1 MECNRLCLCGK
12 IKASKSVGP
21 FDIKISLWQA
31 TKIWVE
37 FKIKN
42 FKDSEGTVW
51 RFSEDAK
58 YKYPNQAGSCQKIKD
73 AWNQSKSVWT
83 FADELSASN

>member
-1 MECNRLCLCGK
+1 M
-12 IKASKSVGP
+12 
-21 FDIKISLWQA
+21 
-31 TKIWVE
+31 
-37 FKIKN
+37 KN